1 MRRQGVPQEKYKLL
15 DDGLE
20 ASSFHFYW
28 NNRGDDLYTCS
39 TFIDDNDCMQKRL
52 PAIVEYNG
60 EVHLFGGSYLASW
73 SVFSVKT
80 GAWRDKRPSLRLGR
94 SGAEAAV
101 VRDKLYVLG
110 GQTIDNK
117 AGVRDCEVYD
127 YKTGR
132 WKKISPMIS
141 ARTSFAV
148 AVLDN
153 EIYVTGGQDE
163 AGEAMVRCEKY
174 SPRSDTWSP
183 LPDLTQPRS
192 GHVAE
197 VVEGVVFSLGGH
209 TSTTEWLDSESGAW
223 VMSAPLASPLTG
235 HGGCVATW

>member
-1 MRRQGVPQEKYKLL
+1 
-15 DDGLE
+15 
-20 ASSFHFYW
+20 
-28 NNRGDDLYTCS
+28 
-39 TFIDDNDCMQKRL
+39 MQRRL
-52 PAIVEYNG
+52 PAIVEYKG
-60 EVHLFGGSYLASW
+60 EVHLFGGSYLTAW
-73 SVFSVKT
+73 SVFSVKS
-80 GAWRDKRPSLRLGR
+80 GAWRDMRPSLRLGR

-127 YKTGR
+127 NKMGC

-153 EIYVTGGQDE
+153 EIYVTGGLDE
-163 AGEAMVRCEKY
+163 AGEAMARCEKY
-174 SPRSDTWSP
+174 SPRSDTWAP
-183 LPDLTQPRS
+183 LPDLNQPRR

-197 VVEGVVFSLGGH
+197 VVEGVVFTLGGD
-209 TSTTEWLDSESGAW
+209 TSTAEWLDSESDTW
-223 VMSAPLASPLTG
+223 VMSTPLPSPMTG
-235 HGGCVATW
+235 HGGCVNTW